1 MATDNE
7 QNHLEDGS
15 SIFILNCTVSV
26 ESEVTFVMN
35 WTTPN
40 DIAQQVKKFTKPF
53 TRTAFRERTDF
64 TGREIA
70 SVGDEKYF
78 PVGS

>member
-15 SIFILNCTVSV
+15 SEFTLNCTVSV

-40 DIAQQVKKFTKPF
+40 DVALKARK
-53 TRTAFRERTDF
+53 TRFF
-64 TGREIA
+64 
-70 SVGDEKYF
+70 K
-78 PVGS
+78 